1 MRVDVEYE
9 QKPRVLKSKV
19 FSLFFFTSPM
29 AQSEE
34 GTASPSAAGG
44 GANQLEDG
52 FVPVPKDEP
61 ISPAPVRA
69 STGSPFASPVRS
81 ICRRTF

>member
-1 MRVDVEYE
+1 
-9 QKPRVLKSKV
+9 VLKSKV

-34 GTASPSAAGG
+34 GTASPSAGG
-44 GANQLEDG
+44 GANRLEDG
-52 FVPVPKDEP
+52 FVPVLKDEP
-61 ISPAPVRA
+61 MSPAPVRA
-69 STGSPFASPVRS
+69 QKDRLTLRLARE

>member
-1 MRVDVEYE
+1 
-9 QKPRVLKSKV
+9 VLKSKV

-69 STGSPFASPVRS
+69 HDRLTLRLARQ
-81 ICRRTF
+81 ICRRAF

>member
-1 MRVDVEYE
+1 M
-9 QKPRVLKSKV
+9 LKSKV
-19 FSLFFFTSPM
+19 FSLFFFTLPM

-34 GTASPSAAGG
+34 GTASPFAAGG
-44 GANQLEDG
+44 GANRLEDG

-61 ISPAPVRA
+61 MSPAPVRA
-69 STGSPFASPVRS
+69 QKDRLTLRLARE

>member
-1 MRVDVEYE
+1 
-9 QKPRVLKSKV
+9 
-19 FSLFFFTSPM
+19 M

-44 GANQLEDG
+44 GANRLEDG

-69 STGSPFASPVRS
+69 EEDRLTLRLARE
-81 ICRRTF
+81 ICRPMF